1 MTILENDSSFR
12 DTRKTFFRI
21 LNQIDR
27 FGDMRATLILTFLGI
42 QDDHDSI
49 ISDLRKLYD
58 APGRYYHTW
67 EHIIACLEKLFEIA
81 TELSLSDED
90 MAIIGGAIL
99 FHDEIYEVTS
109 GKYYQANED
118 RSAHSAYHRLKSHG
132 VDSLKCVEISRLIR
146 ETAHGRVSLGD
157 DMLTRIMHDIDMS
170 ILGTSAPEYRIYGHS
185 IRNELSPLVS
195 GSEFEKLRREKFLV
209 PTLKEKHIFV
219 TPYFQDTH
227 EGQART
233 NLKAELN
240 GEISFVPRDV

>member
-1 MTILENDSSFR
+1 MTILENNSSFR

-42 QDDHDSI
+42 QDKHDVI
-49 ISDLRKLYD
+49 ISELRKLYD

-90 MAIIGGAIL
+90 IAIIGGAIL

-109 GKYYQANED
+109 GKYYQANEA
-118 RSAHSAYHRLKSHG
+118 RSAHSAYHRLESHG
-132 VDSLKCVEISRLIR
+132 VDSLKCTEISRLIR
-146 ETAHGRVSLGD
+146 ETAHGRVPLGD
-157 DMLTRIMHDIDMS
+157 DVLTRIMHDIDMS
-170 ILGTSAPEYRIYGHS
+170 ILGASAPEYRIYGHS

-195 GSEFEKLRREKFLV
+195 GSDFEKIRREKFLA
-209 PTLKEKHIFV
+209 PTLEEKNIYV
-219 TPYFQDTH
+219 TPYFQDKY
-227 EGQART
+227 EEQARK
-233 NLKAELN
+233 NMKAELE
-240 GEISFVPRDV
+240 GEISFMPEDI